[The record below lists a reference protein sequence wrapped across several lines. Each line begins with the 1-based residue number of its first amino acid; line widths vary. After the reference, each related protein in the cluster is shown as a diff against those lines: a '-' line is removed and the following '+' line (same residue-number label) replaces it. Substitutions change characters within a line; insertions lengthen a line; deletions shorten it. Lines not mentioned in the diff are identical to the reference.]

1 MTTSLMRTRIV
12 TLIIGLLSLAAGAFA
27 ATYAYREYNRLVA
40 TADIVVPAAP
50 VPPYT
55 RITPDVLK
63 VRQVPRPLLQEPVYQ
78 TAEQLVGKISTVPLI
93 PDEPVYLAYAVSLAQ
108 FRLSSDPQLEVVSF
122 PVDPAQAVGGQ
133 VRAGSR
139 INIYRAAVRRPS
151 EAAASSTPVGF
162 GELSRAVSTTL
173 SAVEVLASYVQV
185 VDVRGGRG
193 EPVRALGT
201 TGDPATATTNDSAR
215 TSSTG
220 QTQQQVPLQ
229 IVTVAVPPEVA
240 GKIVGLAAEQKAG
253 VQLWV
258 SLTPVSST
266 LTTTVALS
274 PSVSLKPELLP
285 ATPGTSN
292 VLTAPVVITASVAT
306 TTPVV
311 TTTPVTHTILVT
323 P

>member
-1 MTTSLMRTRIV
+1 MRTRIV
-12 TLIIGLLSLAAGAFA
+12 TLLIGLLSLVAGAFA
-27 ATYAYREYNRLVA
+27 ATYAYNQYNRLVA
-40 TADIVVPAAP
+40 TTDIVVPAAP

-55 RITPDVLK
+55 RITPDLLK
-63 VRQVPRPLLQEPVYQ
+63 VRLVPRPILQEPVYQ

-93 PDEPVYLAYAVSLAQ
+93 PDEPVYLAYAVNLSQ

-139 INIYRAAVRRPS
+139 VNIYRAAVRRPS
-151 EAAASSTPVGF
+151 EVAASSTPVI
-162 GELSRAVSTTL
+162 STTL
-173 SAVEVLASYVQV
+173 STVEVLASYVHV

-201 TGDPATATTNDSAR
+201 TGDPATATTNDTSR
-215 TSSTG
+215 TSSSG

-258 SLTPVSST
+258 SLAPVSST
-266 LTTTVALS
+266 LTTTVVLS
-274 PSVSLKPELLP
+274 PSVSLTPELP
-285 ATPGTSN
+285 AATPGTSN
-292 VLTAPVVITASVAT
+292 VLTAPAVITTTAITTTSIVTSTLVVAT
-306 TTPVV
+306 TPVA
-311 TTTPVTHTILVT
+311 TSTPVTSTTLIT

>member
-1 MTTSLMRTRIV
+1 MRTRIV

-27 ATYAYREYNRLVA
+27 ATYAYRQYNRLVA

-55 RITPDVLK
+55 RITPDLLK
-63 VRQVPRPLLQEPVYQ
+63 VRQVPRPILQEPVYQ

-93 PDEPVYLAYAVSLAQ
+93 PDEPVYLAYAVTLSQ

-139 INIYRAAVRRPS
+139 VNIYRAAVRRPS
-151 EAAASSTPVGF
+151 EIPTSATQ
-162 GELSRAVSTTL
+162 AVSTTL
-173 SAVEVLASYVQV
+173 SEVEVLASYVHV

-193 EPVRALGT
+193 EPVRVLGT
-201 TGDPATATTNDSAR
+201 TGDPTLAAASDSSK
-215 TSSTG
+215 TSSNG
-220 QTQQQVPLQ
+220 QSQQQVPLQ
-229 IVTVAVPPEVA
+229 IVTVAVPPEIA

-258 SLTPVSST
+258 SLAPVSST
-266 LTTTVALS
+266 LTTTVVLS
-274 PSVSLKPELLP
+274 PSVSLTPELLP
-285 ATPGTSN
+285 TTLGTSN
-292 VLTAPVVITASVAT
+292 VLTAPVAI

-311 TTTPVTHTILVT
+311 TTTPVSHTILIT

>member
-1 MTTSLMRTRIV
+1 MRTRIV

-27 ATYAYREYNRLVA
+27 ATYAYNQYNRLVA
-40 TADIVVPAAP
+40 TADIVVPAAL

-55 RITPDVLK
+55 RITPDLLK

-93 PDEPVYLAYAVSLAQ
+93 PDEPVYLAYAVNLSQ

-139 INIYRAAVRRPS
+139 VNIYRAAVRRPS
-151 EAAASSTPVGF
+151 DVAASPAQ
-162 GELSRAVSTTL
+162 AVTTTL

-201 TGDPATATTNDSAR
+201 TGDSAQATTNDASR
-215 TSSTG
+215 TSSSG
-220 QTQQQVPLQ
+220 QTQQVPLQ
-229 IVTVAVPPEVA
+229 IVTVAVPPEIA

-258 SLTPVSST
+258 SLAPVSST
-266 LTTTVALS
+266 LTTTVVLS
-274 PSVSLKPELLP
+274 PSVSLTPGLPP

-292 VLTAPVVITASVAT
+292 VLTAPAVITTTAIT
-306 TTPVV
+306 TTPVVASTPVVTATHVV
-311 TTTPVTHTILVT
+311 TTTPVTRTTLIT

>member
-1 MTTSLMRTRIV
+1 MRTRIV

-27 ATYAYREYNRLVA
+27 ATYAYNQYNRLVA

-55 RITPDVLK
+55 RITPDLLK
-63 VRQVPRPLLQEPVYQ
+63 VRQVPRPILQEPVYQ

-93 PDEPVYLAYAVSLAQ
+93 PDEPVYLAYAVSLPL

-139 INIYRAAVRRPS
+139 VNIYRAAVRRPS
-151 EAAASSTPVGF
+151 EIAASSTPVI
-162 GELSRAVSTTL
+162 STTL
-173 SAVEVLASYVQV
+173 STVEVLASYVQV

-201 TGDPATATTNDSAR
+201 TGDPATATTNDSSR
-215 TSSTG
+215 TSSSG
-220 QTQQQVPLQ
+220 QTQQVPLQ
-229 IVTVAVPPEVA
+229 IVTVAVPPEIA

-258 SLTPVSST
+258 SLAPVSST
-266 LTTTVALS
+266 LTTTVVLS
-274 PSVSLKPELLP
+274 PSVSLTPGLPP

-292 VLTAPVVITASVAT
+292 VLTAPAVITTTAIT
-306 TTPVV
+306 TTPVVASTPVVTATHVV
-311 TTTPVTHTILVT
+311 TTTPVTRTTLIT